1 MATQSE
7 ADGDVL
13 RLTYTSTVTR
23 MLSVIQLVDLI
34 EEIRPKNERL
44 GVTGLLL
51 YSGGN
56 VIQTLEGETST
67 IESLFDAILSDEGHR
82 VLTATNGHHGLEVL
96 ARDRP
101 DLMFLDYMMP
111 VMDGAAV
118 LLAMGANPA
127 LPAVPVVMMSSMTE
141 ATVAER
147 CSGYVAFLR
156 KPFKI
161 AQVME
166 LAGRLLAK

>member
-1 MATQSE
+1 MAT
-7 ADGDVL
+7 VL
-13 RLTYTSTVTR
+13 V
-23 MLSVIQLVDLI
+23 VDDEFGI
-34 EEIRPKNERL
+34 AE
-44 GVTGLLL
+44 
-51 YSGGN
+51 
-56 VIQTLEGETST
+56 
-67 IESLFDAILSDEGHR
+67 LFDAILSDEGHR
-82 VLTATNGHHGLEVL
+82 VLTATNGRHGLEVL

-118 LLAMGANPA
+118 LLAMAADPA

-161 AQVME
+161 TQVLG
-166 LAGRLLAK
+166 LADQLLTK